1 VFAGGIYI
9 PSEILEKATSPGLT
23 NKLATRDSLKGLGL
37 TDRQIEVVALLM
49 KGKSNKVIAKTLNM
63 AVPTV
68 KNHITVVL
76 KALSVTSRTEAVIK
90 VGKMGWELSPKS
102 ES

>member
-1 VFAGGIYI
+1 
-9 PSEILEKATSPGLT
+9 
-23 NKLATRDSLKGLGL
+23 L
-37 TDRQIEVVALLM
+37 TDRQIEVLALLTM
-49 KGKSNKVIAKTLNM
+49 GKNNKVIAKTLNM

-90 VGKMGWELSPKS
+90 VGEMGWKLSPKS
-102 ES
+102 RS